1 MYAREIAHLVIF
13 LYIYLKKTRCHYF
26 YARKYIEF
34 VNSLRILIDIFSF
47 YQLLFLSIVFVQR
60 YLNFIKA

>member
-34 VNSLRILIDIFSF
+34 VNSLLQS
-47 YQLLFLSIVFVQR
+47 
-60 YLNFIKA
+60 